1 MKRNLLKTL
10 FVATGLAM
18 TVAGYAAEGDVTTNA
33 NIDFS
38 NAITDGKVAGTVGEI
53 VIGQNDSYP
62 TEINADGRLVLGKGT
77 HTVTIPEEQR
87 ARNKDKVTISFDL
100 AVGKLIKRTVSFGMQ
115 DAEGNNIGSFEM
127 CAYDGTVTTDLGIEV
142 GDMYYGYN
150 TVIWDRATKFTI
162 TLDYAAGT
170 ITTNSESPNAANT
183 TNTHTVQMTNMN
195 SVATFTIGS
204 SYDNLDRRC
213 EFDNLLIQTTEGN
226 YPNLDPVSIY
236 ERGTTTAWS
245 DADVAEWTGATLTVD
260 PTYGLG
266 IDGNGTYTATK
277 TLDGVVANSKMTYT
291 GTWHVGSSTGR
302 DANFAWIQFGD
313 GLRLSW
319 GNYYSLRVTFNGESS
334 TSGTEIY
341 KGSNT
346 VFDFPF
352 SITINTATKA
362 IEKFEFN
369 GEDITETFAGVAVE
383 GENFNTISQG
393 FIRGGSVGW
402 TIPNFLTNIEVIQ
415 QQQDLSTASYTIK
428 YVDGEGNEVR
438 EAVVRSGVIG
448 NPIVLA
454 STDTENFFTEGET
467 PVKYIYVSNDAEG
480 KTIEAGDATV
490 ITVTFRQAATMHYT
504 VSASIADQ
512 TIALVDSSYFEGET
526 VYYNFPRYYAID
538 GALYQKPEGEK
549 DPGFYRGSAVLT
561 EDNQA
566 ITVTGY
572 SLIDTVNVA
581 YFSEAEDINGLTLSS
596 NTTAEVRMSMGKT
609 AFNGGTEPVTIV
621 TLPAGKYKIFTTTWG
636 SAGQTFTFYAGDVD
650 ILMAECTGSS
660 ADASAEF
667 TLMEETAI
675 TLAGD
680 PEITNGGIDYVLID
694 KIGDVVVEQADATFD
709 FNANAWGLPVGSN
722 DDQTA
727 GNIGDNTIEEGGVVL
742 SFTDGGTPTR
752 MWGTPGET
760 QLRAYTNGTM
770 TVAAPQN
777 MVITKME
784 FETTQGEY
792 TVNTG
797 AFDGATWTG
806 NADSVIVT
814 FTSQTRFDKIDVY
827 LAAAPAVVVENIA
840 ALKALPA
847 GTMARL
853 TLKDTKITVKAQT
866 MMGVYTILEDETGAT
881 MIAPDMTGM
890 VGDITTMF
898 PEQFAN
904 DSVALNG
911 YLYTTMVDMGGYM
924 GMAVCD
930 STASSQITAT
940 PCEITPTVIEIA
952 DAANADN
959 NLRLVQLQKVTLG
972 ADYTL
977 SDGANSITIQDML
990 SVMPV
995 DEKYDLIVPE
1005 NKIDIN
1011 GFILTMGELGTYF
1024 VPVGNPPYTENAP
1037 DAIDGVNADADALNG
1052 DVYSINGVK
1061 VRNAGESLDGLKGLY
1076 IINGKKVV
1084 LD

>member
-1 MKRNLLKTL
+1 MKRNLLKS
-10 FVATGLAM
+10 FIVAVSLVLGFSGAQ
-18 TVAGYAAEGDVTTNA
+18 ADVTTTEEQIDGRNYSVRTFDFLSWTTGDPTLVTSGEKYCTVEDRDVEMVTSPAEFDGYIGLFGIGNGGGNGWWLRQDGEGKSYLYSYGAGRPGALA
-33 NIDFS
+33 NLAEGTIVEIIGSGVTFAD
-38 NAITDGKVAGTVGEI
+38 ATDGAGAAAYTENTVEGGIGATIITTGDLGFSGGKNAQITSI
-53 VIGQNDSYP
+53 VIK
-62 TEINADGRLVLGKGT
+62 T
-77 HTVTIPEEQR
+77 PEQ
-87 ARNKDKVTISFDL
+87 I
-100 AVGKLIKRTVSFGMQ
+100 
-115 DAEGNNIGSFEM
+115 
-127 CAYDGTVTTDLGIEV
+127 
-142 GDMYYGYN
+142 
-150 TVIWDRATKFTI
+150 
-162 TLDYAAGT
+162 
-170 ITTNSESPNAANT
+170 
-183 TNTHTVQMTNMN
+183 
-195 SVATFTIGS
+195 
-204 SYDNLDRRC
+204 
-213 EFDNLLIQTTEGN
+213 
-226 YPNLDPVSIY
+226 NLDPVSIY

-245 DADVAEWTGATLTVD
+245 DADVAEWAGATLTVD

-277 TLDGVVANSKMTYT
+277 TLDGVVANSKMTYA

-319 GNYYSLRVTFNGESS
+319 GNYYSLRVTLNGESS
-334 TSGTEIY
+334 TSGTEIF

-346 VFDFPF
+346 SFDLPF
-352 SITINTATKA
+352 SITVNTATKA

-369 GEDITETFAGVAVE
+369 GEDITEKFAGVAVE

-393 FIRGGSVGW
+393 FIRGGSVSW
-402 TIPNFLTNIEVIQ
+402 TVPNFLTNIEVIQ

-490 ITVTFRQAATMHYT
+490 VTVTFRQAATMHYT

-581 YFSEAEDINGLTLSS
+581 YFSEAEDIEGLTLSS

-621 TLPAGKYKIFTTTWG
+621 TLPAGQYKIYTTTWG

-680 PEITNGGIDYVLID
+680 PSITNGGIDYVLID
-694 KIGDVVVEQADATFD
+694 KTGDVVVEQADATFD
-709 FNANAWGLPVGSN
+709 FNANAWGLPTSNN
-722 DDQTA
+722 DDQNA
-727 GNIGDNTIEEGGVVL
+727 GNLGDQTIEEEGVVL
-742 SFTDGGTPTR
+742 SFTDGGTATR
-752 MWGTPGET
+752 LWAGSVTE
-760 QLRAYTNGTM
+760 LRFYKNGGSV
-770 TVAAPQN
+770 TVTAPVN
-777 MVITKME
+777 KVITKIE
-784 FETTQGEY
+784 L
-792 TVNTG
+792 
-797 AFDGATWTG
+797 DGDIDLTASEGTLDGTTWTG
-806 NADSVIVT
+806 NATAVT
-814 FTSQTRFDKIDVY
+814 FSANATNKINTIDVY

-847 GTMARL
+847 GTVARL
-853 TLKDTKITVKAQT
+853 TLNDTKISVKAAT
-866 MMGVYTILEDETGAT
+866 MMGTYTIIEDETGG
-881 MIAPDMTGM
+881 ILILPDQTGM

-911 YLYTTMVDMGGYM
+911 YIYATVSDMNGLP
-924 GMAVCD
+924 ALDICD
-930 STASSQITAT
+930 STSVSEFTAT
-940 PCEITPTVIEIA
+940 PCELTPKTIEIA
-952 DAANADN
+952 DATNQEN
-959 NLRLVQLQKVTLG
+959 GMRLVQFVKATVTATGLTQGDATIPIMDMLGIMMGELPETEIDITGFVLDLG
-972 ADYTL
+972 ADL
-977 SDGANSITIQDML
+977 GGAM
-990 SVMPV
+990 
-995 DEKYDLIVPE
+995 
-1005 NKIDIN
+1005 
-1011 GFILTMGELGTYF
+1011 F
-1024 VPVGNPPYTENAP
+1024 VPLSYSDKNYN
-1037 DAIDGVNADADALNG
+1037 AIDGVNADADSLDG